1 MMLLYN
7 KALDANHTLLRMIA
21 LLVSWKAETV
31 EVEALRL
38 FDFLIANPGHIQ
50 KLSVPKGEFVEKKE
64 FKSYSNR
71 YQNFDPKSLFNAMK
85 EIHFLVIERL
95 VEIGILK
102 RESKMSY
109 YHVLLENIPDGLKTL
124 AESKENS
131 ISMQAIDFI
140 VANLTKIS
148 VTGPEGLKKI
158 TSLMDYKYDVN

>member
-102 RESKMSY
+102 RESKMSN